1 MKIKFNN
8 PNKQV
13 SSVYRYVINVWSYFF
28 IILMKSLIVYI
39 NKKND
44 KVRKKYI
51 NIYKIKNANLHLSI
65 LNEKGVNKNLFIDLY
80 NLGNHILLRRFKLNH
95 SFI

>member
-1 MKIKFNN
+1 
-8 PNKQV
+8 
-13 SSVYRYVINVWSYFF
+13 
-28 IILMKSLIVYI
+28 MKSLIVYI